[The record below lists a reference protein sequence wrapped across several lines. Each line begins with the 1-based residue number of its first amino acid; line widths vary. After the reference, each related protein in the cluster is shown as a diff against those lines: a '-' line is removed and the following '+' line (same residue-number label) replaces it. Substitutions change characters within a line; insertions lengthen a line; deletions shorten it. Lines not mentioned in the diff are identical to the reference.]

1 LYNLYVLRNIADYI
15 YQIKQ
20 IKITITGG
28 IVKKKKKK
36 MKKTRLRTWAI
47 DDSRKFYI
55 ILLTAYR
62 KHSTN

>member
-28 IVKKKKKK
+28 IVKKKKKDEENEIK
-36 MKKTRLRTWAI
+36 NLSHR
-47 DDSRKFYI
+47 
-55 ILLTAYR
+55 
-62 KHSTN
+62 